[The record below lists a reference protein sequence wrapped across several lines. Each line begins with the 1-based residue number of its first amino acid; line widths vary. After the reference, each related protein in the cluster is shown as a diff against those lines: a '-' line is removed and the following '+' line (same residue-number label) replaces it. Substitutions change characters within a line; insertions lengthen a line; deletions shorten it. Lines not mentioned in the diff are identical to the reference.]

1 MCLSFLV
8 TFGEVNE
15 FSCHGAFY
23 VLPSVSPVTYL
34 LWLFV
39 MENHNV
45 SEWKV
50 LVKEQ

>member
-1 MCLSFLV
+1 MCLSFPV
-8 TFGEVNE
+8 TFEEVDE

-23 VLPSVSPVTYL
+23 VLPHVPLVSCL

>member
-1 MCLSFLV
+1 MCLSFPV
-8 TFGEVNE
+8 TSEEVDE

-23 VLPSVSPVTYL
+23 VLPRVSPVTYL